1 MGGETRFAYFPA
13 ATVSDG
19 TATAVSVQATSDPTL
34 TQAGGQFH
42 MPKSKK
48 LCLQLTLLVGNV
60 GSSMSAAPVF
70 LASGIA
76 LHLVHCKIV

>member
-1 MGGETRFAYFPA
+1 VGGETRFAYFPA

-42 MPKSKK
+42 MPKSTK
-48 LCLQLTLLVGNV
+48 QSSPLTPLVGNV
-60 GSSMSAAPVF
+60 GSNMSAQMQCF
-70 LASGIA
+70 
-76 LHLVHCKIV
+76 